1 MRDITRYPRIVVAG
15 LKGGSGKTTLSL
27 GLIAAWKEKGLA
39 IVPYKKGPD
48 YIDAGWLSSAAGNL
62 CYNLDPFLI
71 GREKLLSSFIEHFG
85 NADCALIEGNRGL
98 YDGMDVEGTYSTA
111 ELSKVLKSPV
121 LLILDCTKSTRT
133 MGAIVLGA
141 QKFDRKVN
149 IRGVV
154 LNQIAGSRHEKI
166 VTEVIEKYC
175 GLPVLG
181 SIPKLGGDLLSERH
195 MGLTPFQEHP
205 EVGAALSSVT
215 EIAKKYLDLD
225 RIWKI
230 ANEARPLPPHPPLS
244 KGGKQRGVL
253 TKGGRRGADSSLLTP
268 HPSSVVTIGIIRDSA
283 FQFYYPE
290 NFEELEKR
298 GARLLEISALKEKT
312 LPDVDALYVGGGFPE
327 TNAISLAGNVSFRRS
342 LKKAVEEGLPVYAE
356 CGGLMYLGRTL
367 FLGGKKYAM
376 AGIFPLSFCLE
387 KKPQAHGY
395 TIVEAGRG
403 NPFYDERTVLKGHE
417 FHYSRAIDFE
427 EKDGVS
433 FSFSM
438 KRGQG
443 IMDKKD
449 GICYRRAM
457 GTYTHLHAYGAP
469 EWADGLVGQAVLYR
483 KERAGIVDKKRDR

>member
-1 MRDITRYPRIVVAG
+1 VRTKRHYRRIVIAG
-15 LKGGSGKTTLSL
+15 LKGGSGKTTLTL
-27 GLIAAWKEKGLA
+27 GLIAAWKEKGMA

-71 GREKLLSSFIEHFG
+71 GREKLLSSFTGHFG
-85 NADCALIEGNRGL
+85 DADCALIEGNRGL
-98 YDGMDVEGTYSTA
+98 YDGMDAEGTYSTA
-111 ELSKVLKSPV
+111 EVSKILKSPV
-121 LLILDCTKSTRT
+121 ILILDCTKTTRT
-133 MGAIVLGA
+133 MGAIVMGA

-154 LNQIAGSRHEKI
+154 LNQVAGSRHEKI
-166 VTEVIEKYC
+166 ITEVMEKYC
-175 GLPVLG
+175 SLPVLG

-205 EVGAALSSVT
+205 EVGTALSSVR

-230 ANEARPLPPHPPLS
+230 AEEAEDLGRRRGVKDYMQGGDALRSPLPI
-244 KGGKQRGVL
+244 
-253 TKGGRRGADSSLLTP
+253 ANC
-268 HPSSVVTIGIIRDSA
+268 PSPAVTIGIIRDSA

-312 LPDVDALYVGGGFPE
+312 LPDVDALYIGGGFPE
-327 TNAISLAGNVSFRRS
+327 TNAIALAGNVSFRRS
-342 LKKAVEEGLPVYAE
+342 LKKAVEKGLPVYAE
-356 CGGLMYLGRTL
+356 CGGLMYLGKTL
-367 FLGGKKYAM
+367 ILGGKKYAM
-376 AGIFPLSFCLE
+376 ADIFPLSFCIE

-403 NPFYDERTVLKGHE
+403 NPFFSAGNVVKGHE
-417 FHYSRAIDFE
+417 FHYSRAVDFQ

-449 GICYRRAM
+449 GICYRNAM
-457 GTYTHLHAYGAP
+457 GTYTHLHAYGTP
-469 EWADGLVGQAVLYR
+469 EWAEGLVMQAELYR
-483 KERAGIVDKKRDR
+483 KERTEIVSEKRDRSSSRRT

>member
-1 MRDITRYPRIVVAG
+1 MKTKFPRIVVAG
-15 LKGGSGKTTLSL
+15 LRGGSGKTTLSL

-71 GREKLLSSFIEHFG
+71 GREKLLASFTGHFG

-98 YDGMDVEGTYSTA
+98 YDGMDAEGTYSTA
-111 ELSKVLKSPV
+111 ELSKTLRSPV
-121 LLILDCTKSTRT
+121 LLVVDCTKSTRT
-133 MGAIVLGA
+133 MGAVVLGA
-141 QKFDRKVN
+141 QKFDRKVS

-166 VTEVIEKYC
+166 ITEVIEKYC
-175 GLPVLG
+175 GVPVLG
-181 SIPKLGGDLLSERH
+181 SIPKLGRELLSERH

-205 EVGAALSSVT
+205 EVEAALSSAA
-215 EIAKKYLDLD
+215 EMAKKYLDLE
-225 RIWKI
+225 RIWERAK
-230 ANEARPLPPHPPLS
+230 ASPALGDRGSGSGKTNPQPPTAAP
-244 KGGKQRGVL
+244 K
-253 TKGGRRGADSSLLTP
+253 
-268 HPSSVVTIGIIRDSA
+268 VTIGIIRDSA

-298 GARLLEISALKEKT
+298 GARLLEISALKEKK
-312 LPDVDALYVGGGFPE
+312 LPEVDALYIGGGFPE
-327 TNAISLAGNVSFRRS
+327 TNAITLAGNVSFRRS
-342 LKKAVEEGLPVYAE
+342 LKKAVENGLPVYAE

-367 FLGGKKYAM
+367 VLDGRKYAM
-376 AGIFPLSFCLE
+376 ADIFPLSFCLE

-395 TIVEAGRG
+395 TIVETGGG
-403 NPFYDERTVLKGHE
+403 NPFYDAGNVLKGHE
-417 FHYSRAIDFE
+417 FHYSRAFDFE
-427 EKDGVS
+427 EKAGVS

-449 GICYRRAM
+449 GICYRNVL

-469 EWADGLVGQAVLYR
+469 EWADGLIRRAVLYR
-483 KERAGIVDKKRDR
+483 KERAGVVAED